1 MTSARA
7 ATSCEEHVAHV
18 TRHELFFAST
28 FAERVHKD
36 FLVSSC
42 DAVTGRGDFRCDKNQ
57 FKDLADDGHGWRVER
72 MSLVNPRM
80 PHKGCPANRSPYG
93 RRTSDSYSI
102 FAPVQGSPS
111 WSTHFHFF
119 SAVLFLSLLASLE
132 KRLLADPLLTGLSR
146 RYMAS
151 AWVSS
156 SSLVRVG
163 QANFLPNY
171 FIATTRSI
179 RRKSTG
185 TLSASSASSLFDA
198 RNSTTSSVQEALSA
212 SSSRAPSEL
221 LGAAFDATILRR
233 HSCKRFRRHDGLIR
247 STERRTNETLAARV
261 LHRIRSRLSNKSSEL
276 PASVS
281 NPRIVQLAAECL
293 EIARQVTPS
302 AYNIQPYQMVLV
314 HSPEAKQALSR
325 YCLGPNMQRILDAD
339 CTVVFLAD
347 RQICNTFLVNN
358 RFRLFYEN
366 VTPRKRLRRTIQF
379 YITLFSSGYP
389 LLPRVISSMVSFVVR
404 TCVSIVHLFSDPL
417 FQYPMPTL
425 ASAETWSSKQTTML
439 AMAYMLTCT
448 SRSLATI
455 PMEGFHAG
463 GIRKMLKIPRRF
475 AIPLIVATGMPLS
488 EDGGTRPSGISV
500 TPRYPPD
507 QAIFS
512 DTYGANPSPLG
523 VQS

>member
-1 MTSARA
+1 
-7 ATSCEEHVAHV
+7 
-18 TRHELFFAST
+18 
-28 FAERVHKD
+28 
-36 FLVSSC
+36 
-42 DAVTGRGDFRCDKNQ
+42 
-57 FKDLADDGHGWRVER
+57 
-72 MSLVNPRM
+72 MSPVNPLM
-80 PHKGCPANRSPYG
+80 PHKGCLANRSPHG
-93 RRTSDSYSI
+93 RRTFDSCSS

-111 WSTHFHFF
+111 RSTLFRVS

-132 KRLLADPLLTGLSR
+132 KRLLADDPLLTGLSR

-156 SSLVRVG
+156 SSLVRAG
-163 QANFLPNY
+163 QANFLPIY
-171 FIATTRSI
+171 FRVMTRSI
-179 RRKSTG
+179 GREVLRKSTG

-198 RNSTTSSVQEALSA
+198 RNSTASSVQEALSA
-212 SSSRAPSEL
+212 FSSSAPSPL
-221 LGAAFDATILRR
+221 LGEAFDATILRR
-233 HSCKRFRRHDGLIR
+233 HSCKRFRRHDGFIR

-325 YCLGPNMQRILDAD
+325 YCLGPNTQRILDAD

-417 FQYPMPTL
+417 FHYPMPTL

-488 EDGGTRPSGISV
+488 EDAGSRPPGISV

-523 VQS
+523 LQS